1 MALLSLLTLVI
12 SDFSLFFLA
21 SPARVLSVLL
31 IFSKNQLL
39 VLLIFSVDFLFS
51 TSFFSFLILI
61 THFLWLSLDLVFLP
75 PCPQFPKVGAYIID
89 SISVFF
95 SSTCIQTIPF
105 PQPHF
110 FVAYINF
117 DELYFHTLL
126 CVSLLFFFKKAN
138 NIYIIISNKQIF
150 FKDSLRLEKT

>member
-1 MALLSLLTLVI
+1 MSIGSVVMALLSFLTLVI

-31 IFSKNQLL
+31 IFSKNNLL

-75 PCPQFPKVGAYIID
+75 PCPQFPKV
-89 SISVFF
+89 
-95 SSTCIQTIPF
+95 
-105 PQPHF
+105 
-110 FVAYINF
+110 
-117 DELYFHTLL
+117 
-126 CVSLLFFFKKAN
+126 
-138 NIYIIISNKQIF
+138 
-150 FKDSLRLEKT
+150 